1 MNSILKL
8 PVKGHLDIVL
18 NYGEIQLV
26 IGCLNRRKAADE
38 FGILPELLMS
48 RGPVIV
54 DRLMKLC
61 ALDGEVDVLLGTG
74 AMLSLCQYLRKVIL
88 SSLIIRR
95 RNSLLDVVG
104 KVLGKIIHEAGGRGC
119 ST

>member
-8 PVKGHLDIVL
+8 PVKGHLDNVL
-18 NYGEIQLV
+18 NYGEIQSA
-26 IGCLNRRKAADE
+26 IGCLNHRKAADE

-61 ALDGEVDVLLGTG
+61 ALVWRGRCIVRDWCN
-74 AMLSLCQYLRKVIL
+74 A
-88 SSLIIRR
+88 LIMSIPKKG
-95 RNSLLDVVG
+95 NL
-104 KVLGKIIHEAGGRGC
+104 K
-119 ST
+119 